1 MMRSTS
7 LILAAVAASLSACV
21 IVDPLPVTGPSVN
34 GVPTTAPQGVL
45 SLQQQLTGR
54 QLVREGELHT
64 LLPGG
69 RVAGRFYTGLG
80 EFYEVN
86 GTWSVNGNNFCFGVE
101 VSEPFC
107 GPAQISGNRLT
118 HYSDGGTMTWV
129 IE

>member
-1 MMRSTS
+1 MRYT
-7 LILAAVAASLSACV
+7 LALVAALGLSGCV
-21 IVDPLPVTGPSVN
+21 
-34 GVPTTAPQGVL
+34 VPTVPGTSPGPQSN
-45 SLQQQLTGR
+45 SLQQQLSGR

-69 RVAGRFYTGLG
+69 QVAGRFYDGPG
-80 EFYEVN
+80 DFYPVN
-86 GTWSVNGNNFCFGVE
+86 GTWSVSGSNFCFGVE

-107 GPAQISGNRLT
+107 GPAEISGNRLT

>member
-1 MMRSTS
+1 MRFSVAF
-7 LILAAVAASLSACV
+7 LATLGLSACV
-21 IVDPLPVTGPSVN
+21 IVDPLPVTGPSVA
-34 GVPTTAPQGVL
+34 GVPTTTPQGVL
-45 SLQQQLTGR
+45 SLQQLSGR